1 MADPLS
7 ISASVLGIVSFG
19 IQVCQGLTQYYSSF
33 KGFHESVDSMMA
45 TLAEQEKNLALLQNI
60 LQRHKYP
67 PDVAAR
73 IEQAITALQKPYKEL
88 DGKLQ
93 KLRQPEGEV
102 GAWETIK
109 LKMRRTAHPFRESTL
124 KDIRTVISESMANL
138 TTALHLSQMCEPHG
152 LIPCRSLC

>member
-19 IQVCQGLTQYYSSF
+19 IQVGQGLTQYYSSF
-33 KGFHESVDSMMA
+33 KGFHESVDSMTA
-45 TLAEQEKNLALLQNI
+45 TLATQEKNLVLLQNI

-88 DGKLQ
+88 DEKLR

-102 GAWETIK
+102 
-109 LKMRRTAHPFRESTL
+109 
-124 KDIRTVISESMANL
+124 
-138 TTALHLSQMCEPHG
+138 
-152 LIPCRSLC
+152 